1 MSILPSVSPIVIS
14 HNSPINSEQQNKRE
28 LNMSN
33 TALLLIDFQNDYYPT
48 YAGAKW
54 ALSGT
59 EAAAQNASQLL
70 NAFRQKGLPVIHVRH
85 EFPSEEAPFFLPNS
99 EGAQIHSS
107 VAPIE
112 GETVILKH
120 QINSFRDTELQAK
133 LEELQVTKLVIV
145 GAMSHMCIDAVTR
158 AAVDFGYDCNVAHD
172 ACATL
177 DLEFNGVTVPA
188 AQVHAAYMAALK
200 FGYCDVDSTAN
211 LLPLAK

>member
-1 MSILPSVSPIVIS
+1 MS
-14 HNSPINSEQQNKRE
+14 K
-28 LNMSN
+28 
-33 TALLLIDFQNDYYPT
+33 TALLLIDFQNDYYST
-48 YAGAKW
+48 YPGAKW

-59 EAAAQNASQLL
+59 ELAAQNASQLL
-70 NAFRQKGLPVIHVRH
+70 NAFRQKGLPVIHVKH
-85 EFPSEEAPFFLPNS
+85 EFPTDEAPFFLPSS

-107 VAPIE
+107 VEPIE

-133 LEELQVTKLVIV
+133 LEQLQVTKLVIV

-158 AAVDFGYDCNVAHD
+158 AAVDFGYDCHVAHD

-177 DLEFNGVTVPA
+177 DLEFNGVMVPA
-188 AQVHAAYMAALK
+188 LHVHAAYMAALQ
-200 FGYCDVDSTAN
+200 FGYCVVDSTAK